1 MDIFKL
7 ANEIASNM
15 SNDEKNSMEEMD
27 MDKMISHVT
36 KNVFKMMN
44 GLNKNQNELIES
56 IDTESLVQK
65 KINSTS
71 YSKTKDICF
80 DLNID
85 LEDFYTG
92 KKKKLNVRRK
102 RITEVNGKQVVVEE
116 KKKLTVVIEKGMK
129 DGTKI
134 KFEGESD
141 HISGFTPGD
150 VIINLIE
157 NEHEYFQRDGDN
169 LVIVK
174 NINLYEVY
182 SLSFQIK
189 HLDSSIIKISKDPK
203 DSLYLNESIRKVV
216 GKGMPVYK
224 KNSYGDLFVR
234 FNITIPKTLNNSE
247 LELVK
252 NIFNKTNIFNQ
263 NTIINKYEVIDSH
276 NSPEFKLESIEDRNS
291 DSDVSDVSSEVSDS
305 SESEQDSQ
313 SGSDN
318 ISKELNE
325 INSDSD

>member
-44 GLNKNQNELIES
+44 GLNKNQDDLIES
-56 IDTESLVQK
+56 PESIKYL
-65 KINSTS
+65 NENTA

-80 DLNID
+80 DLNLD

-102 RITEVNGKQVVVEE
+102 RITEVDGKQIVVEE
-116 KKKLTVVIEKGMK
+116 KKKLTIIIEKGMK

-134 KFEGESD
+134 KFQGEAD
-141 HISGFTPGD
+141 HIPGFTPGD

-157 NEHEYFQRDGDN
+157 NEHKYFQRDGDN

-189 HLDSSIIKISKDPK
+189 HLDSSIIKIVKDSK
-203 DSLYLNESIRKVV
+203 DSLYINECIRKVV

-234 FNITIPKTLNNSE
+234 FNITIPKTLSNSE

-252 NIFNKTNIFNQ
+252 TIFNKTSENGSVDD
-263 NTIINKYEVIDSH
+263 NT
-276 NSPEFKLESIEDRNS
+276 PEFKLETLQ
-291 DSDVSDVSSEVSDS
+291 DSSGIDSEVSDVSSDSD
-305 SESEQDSQ
+305 ESEQESQ

>member
-1 MDIFKL
+1 
-7 ANEIASNM
+7 M

-44 GLNKNQNELIES
+44 GLNNNQNELT
-56 IDTESLVQK
+56 DSLRDSGTLRVLS
-65 KINSTS
+65 NDSENENTA

-80 DLNID
+80 DLNLD

-102 RITEVNGKQVVVEE
+102 RITEVDGKQIVVEE
-116 KKKLTVVIEKGMK
+116 KKKLTIIIEKGMK

-134 KFEGESD
+134 KFQGEAD
-141 HISGFTPGD
+141 HIPGFTPGD

-157 NEHEYFQRDGDN
+157 NEHKYFQRDGDN

-189 HLDSSIIKISKDPK
+189 HLDSSIIKIVKDSK
-203 DSLYLNESIRKVV
+203 DSLYINECIRKVV

-234 FNITIPKTLNNSE
+234 FNITIPKTLSNSE

-252 NIFNKTNIFNQ
+252 TIFNKTSENDSVDD
-263 NTIINKYEVIDSH
+263 NT
-276 NSPEFKLESIEDRNS
+276 PEFKLETLR
-291 DSDVSDVSSEVSDS
+291 DSSGIDSEVSDVSSDSD
-305 SESEQDSQ
+305 ESEEESQ

>member
-44 GLNKNQNELIES
+44 GLNKNQNELTES
-56 IDTESLVQK
+56 IDSENIKYLKENTAY
-65 KINSTS
+65 T
-71 YSKTKDICF
+71 KTKDICF
-80 DLNID
+80 DLNVD

-102 RITEVNGKQVVVEE
+102 RIKEVNGKQIVTEE
-116 KKKLTVVIEKGMK
+116 KKKLTIVIEKGMK

-134 KFEGESD
+134 KFQGEAD
-141 HISGFTPGD
+141 HIPGFTPGD

-174 NINLYEVY
+174 SINLYQVY

-189 HLDSSIIKISKDPK
+189 HLDSSIIKIIKDSN

-234 FNITIPKTLNNSE
+234 FTITIPKTLGSSE

-252 NIFNKTNIFNQ
+252 NIFN
-263 NTIINKYEVIDSH
+263 NTTENDSVD
-276 NSPEFKLESIEDRNS
+276 NNTPEFKLESTEDSVS
-291 DSDVSDVSSEVSDS
+291 DSEVSDVSSESE
-305 SESEQDSQ
+305 ESEQESQ

-318 ISKELNE
+318 ISNELNE

>member
-44 GLNKNQNELIES
+44 GLNKNQDELIDSDDSHSVKYLKEN
-56 IDTESLVQK
+56 TA
-65 KINSTS
+65 

-80 DLNID
+80 DLNVD

-102 RITEVNGKQVVVEE
+102 RITEVNGKQIVTEE
-116 KKKLTVVIEKGMK
+116 KKKLTIVIEKGMK

-134 KFEGESD
+134 KFQGEAD
-141 HISGFTPGD
+141 HIPGFTPGD

-157 NEHEYFQRDGDN
+157 NEHKYFQRDGDN

-189 HLDSSIIKISKDPK
+189 HLDSSIIKIIKDTK
-203 DSLYLNESIRKVV
+203 DSLYVNECIRKVV

-234 FNITIPKTLNNSE
+234 FNITIPKTLTNSE

-252 NIFNKTNIFNQ
+252 TIFNKTSENDSVDD
-263 NTIINKYEVIDSH
+263 NT
-276 NSPEFKLESIEDRNS
+276 PEFKLESTGDSVS
-291 DSDVSDVSSEVSDS
+291 DSEVSDVSSDSD
-305 SESEQDSQ
+305 ESEEESQ

-325 INSDSD
+325 INSDSDSD

>member
-15 SNDEKNSMEEMD
+15 SSDEKNSMEEMD

-44 GLNKNQNELIES
+44 GLNKNQNESMES
-56 IDTESLVQK
+56 PDPIKYLKENTA
-65 KINSTS
+65 

-80 DLNID
+80 DLNVD

-102 RITEVNGKQVVVEE
+102 RITEVNGKQIVTEE
-116 KKKLTVVIEKGMK
+116 KKKLTIVIEKGMK

-134 KFEGESD
+134 KFQGEAD
-141 HISGFTPGD
+141 HIPGFTPGD

-174 NINLYEVY
+174 SINLYEVY

-189 HLDSSIIKISKDPK
+189 HLDSSIIKIIK
-203 DSLYLNESIRKVV
+203 DSNDPLYLTESIRKVV

-234 FNITIPKTLNNSE
+234 FNITIPKTLGNSE

-252 NIFNKTNIFNQ
+252 NIFNKS
-263 NTIINKYEVIDSH
+263 TIINKYEVIDSD
-276 NSPEFKLESIEDRNS
+276 NNTPEFKLESTGDSVS
-291 DSDVSDVSSEVSDS
+291 DSEVSDVSSESE
-305 SESEQDSQ
+305 ESEQESQ

-318 ISKELNE
+318 ISNELNE

>member
-15 SNDEKNSMEEMD
+15 SNDEKSSMEEMD

-44 GLNKNQNELIES
+44 GLNKNQNELIDSDDSQSVKYLKEN
-56 IDTESLVQK
+56 TA
-65 KINSTS
+65 

-80 DLNID
+80 DLNVD

-102 RITEVNGKQVVVEE
+102 RITEVNGKQIVTEE
-116 KKKLTVVIEKGMK
+116 KKKLTIVIEKGMK

-134 KFEGESD
+134 KFQGEAD
-141 HISGFTPGD
+141 HIPGFTPGD

-174 NINLYEVY
+174 SINLYQVY

-189 HLDSSIIKISKDPK
+189 HLDSSIIKIIKDSN

-224 KNSYGDLFVR
+224 KNNYGDLFVR
-234 FNITIPKTLNNSE
+234 FNITIPKTLGNSE

-252 NIFNKTNIFNQ
+252 NIFNKSNV
-263 NTIINKYEVIDSH
+263 INKYEVIESG
-276 NSPEFKLESIEDRNS
+276 NNTPEFKLESTGDSVS
-291 DSDVSDVSSEVSDS
+291 DSEVSDVSSESD
-305 SESEQDSQ
+305 ESEQESQ

-318 ISKELNE
+318 ISNELNE

>member
-56 IDTESLVQK
+56 DDSQSVKYLKENTA
-65 KINSTS
+65 

-80 DLNID
+80 DLNVD

-102 RITEVNGKQVVVEE
+102 RITEVNGKQIVTEE
-116 KKKLTVVIEKGMK
+116 KKKLTIVIEKGMK

-134 KFEGESD
+134 KFQGEAD
-141 HISGFTPGD
+141 HIPGFTPGD

-174 NINLYEVY
+174 SINLYEVY

-189 HLDSSIIKISKDPK
+189 HLDSSIIKIIKDSN

-224 KNSYGDLFVR
+224 KNNYGDLFVR
-234 FNITIPKTLNNSE
+234 FNITIPKTLGNSE

-252 NIFNKTNIFNQ
+252 NIFNKS
-263 NTIINKYEVIDSH
+263 TIINKYEVIESD
-276 NSPEFKLESIEDRNS
+276 NNIPEFKLESTGDSVS
-291 DSDVSDVSSEVSDS
+291 DSEVSDVSSESE
-305 SESEQDSQ
+305 ESEQESQ

-318 ISKELNE
+318 ISNELNE

>member
-1 MDIFKL
+1 
-7 ANEIASNM
+7 M

-44 GLNKNQNELIES
+44 GLNKNQNEL
-56 IDTESLVQK
+56 TESVDSENIKYL
-65 KINSTS
+65 NENTA

-80 DLNID
+80 DLNVD

-102 RITEVNGKQVVVEE
+102 RITEVNGKQIVTEE
-116 KKKLTVVIEKGMK
+116 KKKLTIVIEKGMK

-134 KFEGESD
+134 KFQGEAD
-141 HISGFTPGD
+141 HIPGFTPGD

-157 NEHEYFQRDGDN
+157 NEHKYFQRDGDN

-174 NINLYEVY
+174 NINLYQVY

-189 HLDSSIIKISKDPK
+189 HLDSSIIKIIKDSS

-216 GKGMPVYK
+216 GKGMPIYK

-234 FNITIPKTLNNSE
+234 FNINIPKTLDNSE

-252 NIFNKTNIFNQ
+252 NIFNETSENELITD
-263 NTIINKYEVIDSH
+263 NT
-276 NSPEFKLESIEDRNS
+276 PEFKLESTGDSVS
-291 DSDVSDVSSEVSDS
+291 DSEVSDVSSDS
-305 SESEQDSQ
+305 EESEQESQ